1 MLYSFFLA
9 QFSIIYICASNTAST
24 AHHIPDILRPDKF
37 CLSDSIW
44 NHARNPPCISRY
56 HHYQILS
63 CLNRPGIARF
73 DPFVHTEQF
82 FLQAAGNPLCYIFT
96 VSRSWKINNHVI
108 SSSRRFILIKRYH
121 IRSVF
126 SISAEALLQYH
137 WSVFHQTHH
146 IQKVKKHHRFL
157 CGAAR
162 KYSDNFM
169 TNLHTNTELFKNLSE
184 SYLLNLWLY
193 YKLTFVILSHN
204 NIVKT
209 LLVFPTGFYRLLI

>member
-1 MLYSFFLA
+1 MKIKYQSTMPADGHYPPMICRVQCRCYWMRQML
-9 QFSIIYICASNTAST
+9 IC
-24 AHHIPDILRPDKF
+24 I
-37 CLSDSIW
+37 
-44 NHARNPPCISRY
+44 
-56 HHYQILS
+56 
-63 CLNRPGIARF
+63 
-73 DPFVHTEQF
+73 
-82 FLQAAGNPLCYIFT
+82 
-96 VSRSWKINNHVI
+96 KINNHVI

-121 IRSVF
+121 IRTGF

-146 IQKVKKHHRFL
+146 IQKVKKHRRFL